1 MGTDTTSPPGAV
13 RAHEGMAAFMRC
25 VRSRSAVNNDT
36 DNRAKGGSSMLHI
49 RKLGSVCL
57 AALFL
62 AVAIV
67 FSQGASAQDKDLI
80 RCAYPYWF
88 GFAPVPVAIALGYY
102 EEEGLEVTTVFDND
116 RANVLPALEIGD
128 LDCTMRTIGE
138 HMSRPL
144 AADSDLVVIGVIDV
158 SVGADGVV
166 GAPGI
171 DKVTDLVGKV
181 FAGEINHPGTI
192 MTAHALKQAGYDFN
206 KDVKVRLIATD
217 DGQAVFE
224 DEEVAAV
231 ATWEPMLSEIVANT
245 SRKGSKILLSSADFN
260 GLITDV
266 IIVNKT
272 DYEADREKYAKFMRG
287 IYRAVDLYNNDPEAF
302 LAAAAPN
309 YDVTPDQMKADLGG
323 VYYTSYEDALEF
335 FGIGQEPKLKDVI
348 DGLNAINVDLDLMD
362 EAIAYEAIADPT
374 LTEGLF
380 DGKTR

>member
-1 MGTDTTSPPGAV
+1 MRFVRTLLSCSAAAV
-13 RAHEGMAAFMRC
+13 
-25 VRSRSAVNNDT
+25 V
-36 DNRAKGGSSMLHI
+36 
-49 RKLGSVCL
+49 L
-57 AALFL
+57 AA
-62 AVAIV
+62 
-67 FSQGASAQDKDLI
+67 ASFVVQAPAAQAQDVI

-88 GFAPVPVAIALGYY
+88 GFAPTPVAMGMGYF
-102 EEEGLEVTTVFDND
+102 EEEGLEVETVFDND
-116 RANVLPALEIGD
+116 RANVLPGLEIGD
-128 LDCTMRTIGE
+128 IDCTMRTIGE

-144 AADSDLVVIGVIDV
+144 EADSNLVVIGVIDV

-166 GAPGI
+166 AGPEI
-171 DKVTDLVGKV
+171 NDVTDLVGKI

-192 MTAHALKQAGYDFN
+192 MTAHALKLAGYDFN
-206 KDVKVRLIATD
+206 KDVEVRMIATD
-217 DGQAVFE
+217 DASAVFE
-224 DEEVAAV
+224 DPSVAAV

-266 IIVNKT
+266 VIVNKT
-272 DYEADREKYAKFMRG
+272 DYEANREKYAKFMRG
-287 IYRAVDLYNNDPEAF
+287 IYRAVDLYNNDPEKF
-302 LAAAAPN
+302 LEVAAPT

-335 FGIGQEPKLKDVI
+335 FGIGQDPKLKDVI

-362 EAIAYEAIADPT
+362 QALDYEAMVDPT

>member
-1 MGTDTTSPPGAV
+1 VSGWA
-13 RAHEGMAAFMRC
+13 
-25 VRSRSAVNNDT
+25 
-36 DNRAKGGSSMLHI
+36 
-49 RKLGSVCL
+49 
-57 AALFL
+57 AALL
-62 AVAIV
+62 IVAATLL
-67 FSQGASAQDKDLI
+67 SQGSAAQAQDLI

-88 GFAPVPVAIALGYY
+88 GFAPTPVAMGMGYF

-116 RANVLPALEIGD
+116 RANVMPGLEIGD
-128 LDCTMRTIGE
+128 IDCTMRTIGE

-166 GAPGI
+166 AGPGI
-171 DKVTDLVGKV
+171 DKVTDLVGKI

-206 KDVKVRLIATD
+206 KDVEVRMIATD
-217 DGQAVFE
+217 DASAIFE
-224 DEEVAAV
+224 DSEVAAV

-266 IIVNKT
+266 VIVNKT
-272 DYEADREKYAKFMRG
+272 DYEANREKYAKFMRG
-287 IYRAVDLYNNDPEAF
+287 IYRAVDLFNKDPQKF
-302 LAAAAPN
+302 LEVAAPT

-335 FGIGQEPKLKDVI
+335 FGIGQSPKLKDVI
-348 DGLNAINVDLDLMD
+348 ESLTAINVDLDLMD
-362 EAIAYEAIADPT
+362 QAIAYEAIVDPT
-374 LTEGLF
+374 LTDGLF

>member
-1 MGTDTTSPPGAV
+1 MVQV
-13 RAHEGMAAFMRC
+13 RKIG
-25 VRSRSAVNNDT
+25 SA
-36 DNRAKGGSSMLHI
+36 S
-49 RKLGSVCL
+49 L

-62 AVAIV
+62 AVALV
-67 FSQGASAQDKDLI
+67 FSQGATAQEKDLI

-88 GFAPVPVAIALGYY
+88 GFAPVPVAMALGYY

-116 RANVLPALEIGD
+116 RANVLPGLEIGD

-138 HMSRPL
+138 HMSRPR

-171 DKVTDLVGKV
+171 DKVTDLVGKI

-206 KDVKVRLIATD
+206 KDVEVRMIATD
-217 DGQAVFE
+217 DAQAVFE

-231 ATWEPMLSEIVANT
+231 ATCEPILSEIVANT
-245 SRKGSKILLSSADFN
+245 SRKGSTILLSSADFN

-272 DYEADREKYAKFMRG
+272 DYEANREKYAKFMRG
-287 IYRAVDLYNNDPEAF
+287 IYRAVDLYNKDPETF
-302 LAAAAPN
+302 LATAAPT

-335 FGIGQEPKLKDVI
+335 FGIGQSPKLKDVI
-348 DGLNAINVDLDLMD
+348 EALTVINLDLDLMD
-362 EAIAYEAIADPT
+362 EAIAYEAIVDPT

>member
-1 MGTDTTSPPGAV
+1 MKFV
-13 RAHEGMAAFMRC
+13 RQIATAG
-25 VRSRSAVNNDT
+25 VSA
-36 DNRAKGGSSMLHI
+36 L
-49 RKLGSVCL
+49 LL
-57 AALFL
+57 AAATL
-62 AVAIV
+62 ATP
-67 FSQGASAQDKDLI
+67 ASTAKAEDVI

-88 GFAPVPVAIALGYY
+88 GFAPVPVAIAKGYF

-116 RANVLPALEIGD
+116 RANVMPGLEIGD
-128 LDCTMRTIGE
+128 IDCTMRTIGE

-166 GAPGI
+166 AGPEINA
-171 DKVTDLVGKV
+171 VTDLVGKT

-206 KDVKVRLIATD
+206 KDVNVRLIATD

-224 DEEVAAV
+224 DPEVAAV

-245 SRKGSKILLSSADFN
+245 SREGSKVLLSSADFN

-266 IIVNKT
+266 VIVNKT
-272 DYEADREKYAKFMRG
+272 DYEANREKYAKFMRG
-287 IYRAVDLYNNDPEAF
+287 IYRAVDLFNNDEAAF
-302 LAAAAPN
+302 LEAAAPA

-335 FGIGQEPKLKDVI
+335 FGIGGQAPKLKEVV

-362 EAIAYEAIADPT
+362 AAIDYEAMVDPT
-374 LTEGLF
+374 LTDGLF
-380 DGKTR
+380 EGKTR

>member
-1 MGTDTTSPPGAV
+1 MMFHAV
-13 RAHEGMAAFMRC
+13 RTTAR
-25 VRSRSAVNNDT
+25 
-36 DNRAKGGSSMLHI
+36 
-49 RKLGSVCL
+49 L
-57 AALFL
+57 AALSL
-62 AVAIV
+62 AVAGLLV
-67 FSQGASAQDKDLI
+67 QANPAKAEDLI

-88 GFAPVPVAIALGYY
+88 GFAPVPVAIALGYF

-116 RANVLPALEIGD
+116 RANVMPGLEIGD

-166 GAPGI
+166 GAPEI
-171 DKVTDLVGKV
+171 ESVTDLVGKT

-206 KDVKVRLIATD
+206 KDVNVRLIATD

-224 DEEVAAV
+224 DAEVAAV

-245 SRKGSKILLSSADFN
+245 SRKGSRILLSSADFD

-266 IIVNKT
+266 VIVNKS
-272 DYEADREKYAKFMRG
+272 DYEANREKYAKFMRG
-287 IYRAVDLYNNDPEAF
+287 IYRAVDLYKSEPEKF
-302 LAAAAPN
+302 LEAAAPN

-335 FGIGQEPKLKDVI
+335 FGIGSAPKLKDVVES
-348 DGLNAINVDLDLMD
+348 LNAINVDLDLMD
-362 EAIAYEAIADPT
+362 QAISYEVMVDPT
-374 LTEGLF
+374 LSDGLF
-380 DGKTR
+380 DGKKR

>member
-1 MGTDTTSPPGAV
+1 MTHLRKLLSYSAAALVLSAGLFFVDTPGA
-13 RAHEGMAAFMRC
+13 AA
-25 VRSRSAVNNDT
+25 
-36 DNRAKGGSSMLHI
+36 
-49 RKLGSVCL
+49 
-57 AALFL
+57 
-62 AVAIV
+62 
-67 FSQGASAQDKDLI
+67 KDLI

-88 GFAPVPVAIALGYY
+88 GFAPTPVAAAMGYF
-102 EEEGLEVTTVFDND
+102 EEEGLEITTVFDND
-116 RANVLPALEIGD
+116 RANVLPGLEIGD

-144 AADSDLVVIGVIDV
+144 AADSNLVVIGVIDV

-171 DKVTDLVGKV
+171 DSVTDLVGKT

-206 KDVKVRLIATD
+206 KDVSVRLIATD

-266 IIVNKT
+266 VIVNKA
-272 DYEADREKYAKFMRG
+272 DYEANREKYAKFMRG
-287 IYRAVDLYNNDPEAF
+287 IYRAVDLYNTNPEKF
-302 LAAAAPN
+302 LEVAAPT
-309 YDVTPDQMKADLGG
+309 YDVTPEQMKADLGG

-335 FGIGQEPKLKDVI
+335 FGIGQAPKLKEVI
-348 DGLNAINVDLDLMD
+348 DSLNTINVDLDLMD
-362 EAIAYEAIADPT
+362 EALSFEAIVDPT

>member
-1 MGTDTTSPPGAV
+1 
-13 RAHEGMAAFMRC
+13 MRHIARLFFC
-25 VRSRSAVNNDT
+25 SSAT
-36 DNRAKGGSSMLHI
+36 
-49 RKLGSVCL
+49 L
-57 AALFL
+57 ALAGVLFF
-62 AVAIV
+62 AQTATV
-67 FSQGASAQDKDLI
+67 QAQDVI
-80 RCAYPYWF
+80 NCAYPYWF
-88 GFAPVPVAIALGYY
+88 GFAPTPVARDMGYFK
-102 EEEGLEVTTVFDND
+102 EEGLEVNTVFDND
-116 RANVLPALEIGD
+116 RANVMPGLEIGD

-144 AADSDLVVIGVIDV
+144 AADSNLVVIGVIDV

-171 DKVTDLVGKV
+171 NDVTDLVGKI

-206 KDVKVRLIATD
+206 KDVEVRLIATD

-224 DEEVAAV
+224 DPDVAAV

-266 IIVNKT
+266 VIVNKP
-272 DYEADREKYAKFMRG
+272 DYEANREKYAKFMRG
-287 IYRAVDLYNNDPEAF
+287 IYRAVDLYNKDPEKF
-302 LAAAAPN
+302 LEVAAPTF
-309 YDVTPDQMKADLGG
+309 DVTPDQMKADLGG

-335 FGIGQEPKLKDVI
+335 FGIGQPPKLKDVI
-348 DGLNAINVDLDLMD
+348 EGLNVINVDLDLMD
-362 EAIAYEAIADPT
+362 EAIAYEAMVDPT
-374 LTEGLF
+374 LTEHLF